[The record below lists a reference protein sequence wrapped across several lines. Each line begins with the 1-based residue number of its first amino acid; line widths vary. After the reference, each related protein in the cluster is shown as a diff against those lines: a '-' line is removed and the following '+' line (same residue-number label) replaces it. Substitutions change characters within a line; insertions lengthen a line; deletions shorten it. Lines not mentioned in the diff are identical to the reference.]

1 LAKPKVPIK
10 ERDSA
15 RADRILF
22 LDFLLE
28 IFWQVLIFGFD
39 LPANGHATSLITQG
53 FWQFRL

>member
-15 RADRILF
+15 QADRILF
-22 LDFLLE
+22 LNFLLE

-39 LPANGHATSLITQG
+39 LPANGHATSLVTQ
-53 FWQFRL
+53 